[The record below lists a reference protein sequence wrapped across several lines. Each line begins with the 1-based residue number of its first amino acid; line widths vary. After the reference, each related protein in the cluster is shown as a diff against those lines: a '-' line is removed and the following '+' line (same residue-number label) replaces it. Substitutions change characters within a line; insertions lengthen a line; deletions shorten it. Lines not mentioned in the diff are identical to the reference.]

1 MDDRSHL
8 MAKLSG
14 IAYLDGTNAS
24 FRYRDLGYHGHKFF
38 DVDGAQCHAI
48 WNDTEYVLC
57 FRGTEP
63 TEFSDIKADLNALP
77 AKSSLDGWIHRGF
90 KKEVDKIWNDIAN
103 HYEAH
108 KEFKTLY
115 ITGHSLGAAMA
126 TIAASRLSPECL
138 YTYGSPRV
146 GTRSFV
152 KALNNR
158 NIKHNRFVNNND
170 VVTKV
175 PFAFLGYKHHG
186 TLQYINHYG
195 YIRPLTYWQRFKD
208 QWRGRKR
215 AWQKGQKFDGM
226 FDHSITLYADKT
238 QPKTEEDIREIHM
251 AAKKLDVDSKYNMLD
266 ADGDGIITD
275 EEMAKAKEIAEFE
288 HKQAL
293 RENEDKKEDQIRQ
306 MAWFSLWGMLLYPI
320 LIIATSLFGVEDA
333 ATLIADIAPTY
344 FVAIAGL
351 VAAFFGAQAYSKG
364 KSSSSD
370 DDSY

>member
-1 MDDRSHL
+1 MQDRGQH
-8 MAKLSG
+8 MATLSQL
-14 IAYLDGTNAS
+14 AYLDGTEALS
-24 FRYRDLGYHGHKFF
+24 HFRAMDYYGHKFF
-38 DVDGAQCHAI
+38 EVDGAQCHAI
-48 WNDTEYVLC
+48 WNEKEYVLA

-77 AKSSLDGWIHRGF
+77 SKSQLDGWVHRGF
-90 KKEVDKIWNDIAN
+90 QNEVDKLWNEIVE
-103 HYEAH
+103 HYEKH
-108 KEFKTLY
+108 KEGRTLF

-126 TIAASRLSPECL
+126 TIAASRLHPECL

-152 KALNNR
+152 KALNNTGL
-158 NIKHNRFVNNND
+158 KHYRYVNNND
-170 VVTKV
+170 IVTSV

-195 YIRPLTYWQRFKD
+195 YIRKFTTWQRIKD

-226 FDHSITLYADKT
+226 FDHSIPLYVEKT
-238 QPKTEEDIREIHM
+238 KPITEKEIEEIHM
-251 AAKKLDVDSKYNMLD
+251 AEKKLEAGSKYNMLD

-275 EEMAKAKEIAEFE
+275 EEMAKAREIAEFE
-288 HKQAL
+288 HKQKL
-293 RENEDKKEDQIRQ
+293 RENEDKKEDQIRS
-306 MAWFSLWGMLLYPI
+306 MAWFALWGMLLYPVLI
-320 LIIATSLFGVEDA
+320 LSTSLFGVDDA

-370 DDSY
+370 DDY